1 MHLELVGYL
10 LDALEE
16 EEVRHV
22 EQTLQTSV
30 TVRQCV
36 EVLRLALVPLEADRE
51 HVTPPVGLAARTCRR
66 IREQSSTVS
75 GDQNSEVSSDAKP
88 QA

>member
-1 MHLELVGYL
+1 MHMELVGYL

-22 EQTLQTSV
+22 EQTLQTSM
-30 TVRQCV
+30 TIRQRL
-36 EVLRLALVPLEADRE
+36 EVLRLALFPLEADRE
-51 HVTPPVGLAARTCRR
+51 HVSPPAGLAARTCKR
-66 IREQSSTVS
+66 IREQSATA
-75 GDQNSEVSSDAKP
+75 SEDRNWQVSSDARP